1 MAKAKFIVL
10 YGINNLGKTTQAKLL
25 VEKLLDQG
33 RRANYLKYP
42 VYELEPSGKMLNQ
55 YLREGNPKDLTP
67 REAQLVYAFN
77 RAQYEPVLRH
87 VLASGVSIV
96 AEDYWGTGV
105 AWGAGRGIDEE
116 FLLELNGKFLREDVA
131 FLFDGER
138 FRSGLEGNHLH
149 ETDEELTA
157 RVRQAHLK
165 LGQKFGW
172 KPINANQTV
181 DDIAKQIWTQV
192 EKML

>member
-1 MAKAKFIVL
+1 MKGEFIVF

-33 RRANYLKYP
+33 RKARYLKYP
-42 VYELEPSGKMLNQ
+42 VYELEPSGQMLNQ
-55 YLREGNPKDLTP
+55 YLREGNPKNFTP

-77 RAQYEPVLRH
+77 RAQYEPVLRQ
-87 VLASGVSIV
+87 VLASGVSVV

-116 FLLELNGKFLREDVA
+116 FLLELNGNFLREDVA

-138 FRSGLEGNHLH
+138 FRSGLEDNHLH

-172 KPINANQTV
+172 KLINANGTV
-181 DDIAKQIWTQV
+181 HEIAKQIWTQI

>member
-138 FRSGLEGNHLH
+138 FR
-149 ETDEELTA
+149 
-157 RVRQAHLK
+157 
-165 LGQKFGW
+165 
-172 KPINANQTV
+172 
-181 DDIAKQIWTQV
+181 
-192 EKML
+192 